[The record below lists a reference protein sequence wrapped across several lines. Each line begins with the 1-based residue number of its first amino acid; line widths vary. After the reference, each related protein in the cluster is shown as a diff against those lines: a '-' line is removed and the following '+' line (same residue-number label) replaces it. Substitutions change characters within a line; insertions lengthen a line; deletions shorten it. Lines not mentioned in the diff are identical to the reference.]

1 MVSNGA
7 RNDAQLKNM
16 VMPDLKRV
24 VDYVVQK
31 IWNENRELVR
41 KIVYDSY
48 EPVKYDRTGQFKE
61 AWDTEAHITGD
72 TATGEFKFDPDK
84 LDSYD
89 NHHASIVDGQP
100 MQDYL
105 ADIIYEGLSG
115 AIYQQGYARNSSRF
129 KGQAWTKKRDVW
141 NTLIKTLGPNKIRK
155 FFEEGMRW
163 QGVSFV
169 RHKSAIFFLKD

>member
-1 MVSNGA
+1 
-7 RNDAQLKNM
+7 
-16 VMPDLKRV
+16 MPDLKRV

-48 EPVKYDRTGQFKE
+48 EPVEYDRTGQFKE

-105 ADIIYEGLSG
+105 VNMAQTQLLISSQNIYGT
-115 AIYQQGYARNSSRF
+115 N
-129 KGQAWTKKRDVW
+129 
-141 NTLIKTLGPNKIRK
+141 
-155 FFEEGMRW
+155 
-163 QGVSFV
+163 
-169 RHKSAIFFLKD
+169 